1 MRYVTLDI
9 CFGFHAGHGEEGE
22 SIVTSHAPSSTPC
35 LTTPHTTTYLFV
47 TLLTYPTVEC
57 SSSTP
62 TPPRRTRSST
72 SRIQV
77 TNPAQDP
84 DGEVVVATALAGM
97 AVEEEEEEDL
107 GEELDEWMMFEGRSV
122 GAVVKMCDSS

>member
-1 MRYVTLDI
+1 M
-9 CFGFHAGHGEEGE
+9 
-22 SIVTSHAPSSTPC
+22 
-35 LTTPHTTTYLFV
+35 
-47 TLLTYPTVEC
+47 EC

-72 SRIQV
+72 SRIQA
-77 TNPAQDP
+77 TNPAQGP

-97 AVEEEEEEDL
+97 AVEEEEEEEEEDL